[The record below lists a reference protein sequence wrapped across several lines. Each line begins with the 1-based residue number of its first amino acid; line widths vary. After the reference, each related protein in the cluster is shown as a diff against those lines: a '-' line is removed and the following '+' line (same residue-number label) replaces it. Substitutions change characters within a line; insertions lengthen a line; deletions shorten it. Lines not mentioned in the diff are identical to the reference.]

1 MRPAHHP
8 SDGLLVSYGAGGLDE
23 GLSLAV
29 ATHLALC
36 PACREAVGEA
46 EAVGGALLEALPP
59 ATLCERMRLGI
70 LERLDETPV
79 EQTVRPPSRAGG
91 ETADAPPEP
100 LASLLSASGT
110 ARRWRWLAPGISQ
123 LPLPLE
129 GRTQGRL
136 LRVSPGRRIPD
147 HRHEGLELT
156 LVLGGA
162 FLDGTTSFG
171 RGDIAEADESV
182 VHRLRADSRMGC
194 VCLAVTEGP
203 LRLLGPLGRLFGP
216 IF

>member
-1 MRPAHHP
+1 MTPSHHP
-8 SDGLLVSYGAGGLDE
+8 SEGVLVSHGAGRLDE

-36 PACREAVGEA
+36 PACRERVAEA

-59 ATLCERMRLGI
+59 APSCERMRLRI
-70 LERLDETPV
+70 LDCLDGTPV
-79 EQTVRPPSRAGG
+79 EHSVSRPRQGN
-91 ETADAPPEP
+91 ADEALPEP
-100 LASLLSASGT
+100 LASFLSASAVG
-110 ARRWRWLAPGISQ
+110 RRWRWLAPGISQ
-123 LPLPLE
+123 LPLPLK

-136 LRVSPGRRIPD
+136 LRVSPGKRIPD

-156 LVLGGA
+156 LVLEGA
-162 FLDGTTSFG
+162 FSDGTASFG
-171 RGDIAEADESV
+171 RGDLAEADEAV
-182 VHRLRADSRMGC
+182 VHRLRADRVAGC
-194 VCLAVTEGP
+194 VCLAVTEAP